1 MFLAVELLDEL
12 VFGVREA
19 AWPSVR
25 ADLGLSYVQIG
36 LLLTVPGLVA
46 AAVEPAIGLAGD
58 TRHRRSVIVAGGVT
72 FGLAVLASGLAPGF
86 AGLLAATIILFPASG
101 AFVGLSQANLM
112 DAAPECREPN
122 MARWVVAGSVGA
134 VVGPLA
140 FAAAV
145 LAGFGWRSVLV
156 LLAVGSV
163 GLAGAISVV
172 HPPPHGD
179 DGVSAGVLVRN
190 AIRSL
195 RDREVLRWLLVL
207 ELQDLQGDLLLGFLA
222 LYLVDV
228 AGASAAA
235 AGLAV
240 ALWSVAGLGGAIWLV
255 RATRRMD
262 GVRYLRIST
271 RLALLLFPAI
281 LVLPAVGLKL
291 VAVAALGAVTAGW
304 YPIAQARLFA
314 TMPRSSGTAVA
325 LSSVASLVGS
335 VLPLA
340 IAAAADR
347 LGLTHAMWLLV
358 LGPVAVLALLP
369 RRRVGA
375 SEHGLRD

>member
-1 MFLAVELLDEL
+1 M
-12 VFGVREA
+12 
-19 AWPSVR
+19 
-25 ADLGLSYVQIG
+25 
-36 LLLTVPGLVA
+36 PGLVA
-46 AAVEPAIGLAGD
+46 AAVEPAIGLGGD
-58 TRHRRSVIVAGGVT
+58 TRHRRAVIVAGGVT
-72 FGLAVLASGLAPGF
+72 FGLALLACGLAPGF
-86 AGLLAATIILFPASG
+86 AGLLAATIVLFPASG

-112 DAAPECREPN
+112 DAAPERREPN

-134 VVGPLA
+134 VVGPFA

-145 LAGFGWRSVLV
+145 LAGFGWRSVLLV
-156 LLAVGSV
+156 LAVGSV
-163 GLAGAISVV
+163 ALAGAASAG
-172 HPPPHGD
+172 HPPPRVD
-179 DGVSAGVLVRN
+179 DGVSPGVLVRN

-228 AGASAAA
+228 AGVSAAA

-271 RLALLLFPAI
+271 CLALLLFPAI
-281 LVLPAVGLKL
+281 LVLPVVGLKL

-304 YPIAQARLFA
+304 YPIAQARLFG

-347 LGLTHAMWLLV
+347 LGLGHAMWLLL

-369 RRRVGA
+369 RRRVRA